1 MALSSSRAKYLSM
14 ALLAVAAL
22 FFIIILVLGKW
33 SNFLAISSIA
43 FYLLAT
49 ALICFIL
56 LIQFHLRTL
65 AEQEKLDTSRLA
77 EDAQTST
84 IFTEQERQ
92 ADLFAVAQKRLAILE
107 KWFVPIMAG
116 IVALYQIGIGTVLL
130 TALRSPL
137 AGDVVTRQPLL
148 CAVFLIAIAFAAF
161 LLSRYATGMSTE
173 EKFKPMRA
181 AGSSLLGGAVLCFVV
196 AICLAL
202 LQFKFPT
209 PLLVVAY
216 IIPILMML
224 VGIETAINVVLDI
237 YRPRLKDQYSRSAF
251 DSRLLGII
259 SEPGEVLH
267 TVAGAIDYQFGFK
280 VSQTWFYQLLSRAII
295 PLTLFAALVLYLLGT
310 IVVVESQEQAIV
322 ERFGNP
328 LTESNQVRL
337 LEPGLSFKLPWP
349 IDIVYKYP
357 TAQVKELY
365 IGYKPKLDP
374 KSGLPIPEQQLLWGK
389 EHYEEEYSLIVASQQ
404 TGSESTGGAV
414 PVSLVKANIPVQYKV
429 KNLYDFL
436 YNHSEP
442 KKLLEAICYGEL
454 TKFAASAKVE
464 VDSPEDLQNSILG
477 AGREKAKQILTER
490 IQTLADEQGLGIEV
504 VFVGLQGIHPPADE
518 QVAQSYQKVIAAV
531 QEKEA
536 AILNAQRSFNFVLS
550 NLAGSVDYAEELYD
564 MVLKLE
570 QLEGA
575 NVKNREQMA
584 EQLDKS
590 FSQAS
595 GDIFKELAEA
605 KSYAFEKATLSEAD
619 SKRFADQLKPYLAAK
634 DIYLRN
640 LRLQVFEESLD
651 KTRKY
656 VVVAD
661 PNDTQVF
668 IVDVK
673 EKLTPDLY
681 DITGVEAPG
690 EQ

>member
-1 MALSSSRAKYLSM
+1 M

-22 FFIIILVLGKW
+22 LFIIILVLGKW
-33 SNFLAISSIA
+33 SNFPAISSIA

-49 ALICFIL
+49 ALICFVL

-77 EDAQTST
+77 EDAQAST
-84 IFTEQERQ
+84 IFAEQERQ

-107 KWFVPIMAG
+107 KWFVPIMAA
-116 IVALYQIGIGTVLL
+116 IVALYQIGIGIVLL

-267 TVAGAIDYQFGFK
+267 TMAGAIDYQFGFK

-295 PLTLFAALVLYLLGT
+295 PLILFAALVLYLLGT
-310 IVVVESQEQAIV
+310 IVVVESQEQVIV

-337 LEPGLSFKLPWP
+337 LEPG
-349 IDIVYKYP
+349 
-357 TAQVKELY
+357 
-365 IGYKPKLDP
+365 
-374 KSGLPIPEQQLLWGK
+374 
-389 EHYEEEYSLIVASQQ
+389 
-404 TGSESTGGAV
+404 
-414 PVSLVKANIPVQYKV
+414 
-429 KNLYDFL
+429 
-436 YNHSEP
+436 
-442 KKLLEAICYGEL
+442 
-454 TKFAASAKVE
+454 
-464 VDSPEDLQNSILG
+464 
-477 AGREKAKQILTER
+477 
-490 IQTLADEQGLGIEV
+490 
-504 VFVGLQGIHPPADE
+504 
-518 QVAQSYQKVIAAV
+518 
-531 QEKEA
+531 
-536 AILNAQRSFNFVLS
+536 
-550 NLAGSVDYAEELYD
+550 
-564 MVLKLE
+564 
-570 QLEGA
+570 
-575 NVKNREQMA
+575 
-584 EQLDKS
+584 
-590 FSQAS
+590 
-595 GDIFKELAEA
+595 
-605 KSYAFEKATLSEAD
+605 
-619 SKRFADQLKPYLAAK
+619 
-634 DIYLRN
+634 
-640 LRLQVFEESLD
+640 
-651 KTRKY
+651 
-656 VVVAD
+656 
-661 PNDTQVF
+661 
-668 IVDVK
+668 
-673 EKLTPDLY
+673 
-681 DITGVEAPG
+681 
-690 EQ
+690 